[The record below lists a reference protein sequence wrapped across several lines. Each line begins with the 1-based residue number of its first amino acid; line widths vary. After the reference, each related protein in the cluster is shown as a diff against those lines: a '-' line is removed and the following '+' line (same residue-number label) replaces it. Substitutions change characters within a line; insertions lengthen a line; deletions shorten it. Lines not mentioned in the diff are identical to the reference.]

1 MKVVRIAPP
10 SGFHEGKLAHDH
22 VVGTALLL
30 VTELMLF
37 CGLIAAYLVLRGQ
50 AGVWPPED
58 QPRLP
63 VLMTAFTTA
72 LLLASGWVIWRCA
85 AVMRAGDLPRLGKML
100 TISLI
105 LGFSFLLLQGAEWIA
120 LLSHGLTTSSS
131 LYGSTFYAIV
141 GCHGLHVFGALVA
154 LGVMTRRIRHQVRH
168 AGGDACGVAGFVNRN
183 MGPFLGVRMFWL
195 FVVAVWPPLY
205 SLVYLW

>member
-63 VLMTAFTTA
+63 VLMTAFNTA

-85 AVMRAGDLPRLGKML
+85 AVMRAGDLPRRRTTAPA
-100 TISLI
+100 TIEQGS
-105 LGFSFLLLQGAEWIA
+105 FFLLLGGEP
-120 LLSHGLTTSSS
+120 SSV
-131 LYGSTFYAIV
+131 I
-141 GCHGLHVFGALVA
+141 LV
-154 LGVMTRRIRHQVRH
+154 IR
-168 AGGDACGVAGFVNRN
+168 
-183 MGPFLGVRMFWL
+183 
-195 FVVAVWPPLY
+195 
-205 SLVYLW
+205 